1 VSAEHRGPARVEY
14 TDCLDSTSTQADR
27 RPRDM
32 GEILGIGVTRYP
44 GLIVPDE
51 RMGPLLTRTP
61 ESGRGSAS
69 TR

>member
-1 VSAEHRGPARVEY
+1 
-14 TDCLDSTSTQADR
+14 
-27 RPRDM
+27 M

-51 RMGPLLTRTP
+51 RMGLLLTRTP
-61 ESGRGSAS
+61 ERSRGSAS